1 VREQVLDGNGDQM
14 NTETLNA
21 IHNAVEKMRH
31 STLHNYIVP
40 GLTSHLIGGDDK
52 HGRVRLFHAE
62 RETREFITPHSHR
75 FDFTCVVLRGSV
87 RNTIFGPGTNC
98 DEAYLRSTINQVCGM
113 NGLNNYTHIRDK
125 EPSYWSSFTYTY
137 EAGDTYS
144 MTHDEIHSIKFDR
157 GTRVLFFEGP
167 QVSITSSMIEPW
179 ENGKVV
185 PTFKTEP
192 WMFEKNTSEE
202 AMSDLM
208 AESQLMGLYDRRT

>member
-1 VREQVLDGNGDQM
+1 M

-75 FDFTCVVLRGSV
+75 FDFTCVVLRGFV
-87 RNTIFGPGTNC
+87 RNTIFEKGTAC
-98 DEAYLRSTINQVCGM
+98 DEKYLGSTINQVCGL
-113 NGLNNYTHIRDK
+113 NGLNEYIHTRDD
-125 EPSYWSSFTYTY
+125 EPSNWHAIEF
-137 EAGDTYS
+137 EFFAGDTYS
-144 MTHDEIHSIKFDR
+144 MTHDQIHSIKFDR

-167 QVSITSSMIEPW
+167 QLSLTSRMIEPW
-179 ENGKVV
+179 ENGKVI

-202 AMSDLM
+202 AMSDLI

>member
-1 VREQVLDGNGDQM
+1 M

-75 FDFTCVVLRGSV
+75 FDFTCVVLRGEV
-87 RNTIFGPGTNC
+87 TNTIFEPGTPC
-98 DEAYLRSTINQVCGM
+98 DEQYVMSTINQVCGA
-113 NGLNNYTHIRDK
+113 NGLNEYVHTRDK
-125 EPSYWSSFTYTY
+125 EPSRWRAIEYIYGT
-137 EAGDTYS
+137 GDTYS
-144 MTHDEIHSIKFDR
+144 MTHDQIHSIKFAR

-167 QVSITSSMIEPW
+167 QLSITSSMIEPW